1 MSGLPDRPSISEQ
14 LRRCAV
20 PPARRTPLAHDC
32 SSVSCVYSNVTVAP
46 FFPRAP
52 LPRQTKG
59 ATRSNSQL
67 LESLVQLCGQAEGR
81 NVPVLGVEFF
91 AGMTRSLAVAISFLL
106 ASIALWSQ
114 SEPAKPNPDTSSS
127 APSSSSP
134 PSSAPSSSSALPD
147 STKIELVK
155 GERAIYPVAAEEKK
169 LQGQVW
175 VRLHISETGDIE
187 GVDVISGDPILA
199 AAAVSAIK
207 KWKFKPYIKNGHPVK
222 VLYKMPMDFAFRE
235 NVKDTP
241 IPVENN
247 SISSVDKNPADAS
260 SRPATDPPNGNNVA
274 GTKQVRISQGV
285 SKGLLLHKVQPI
297 YPYEA
302 MRNHVE
308 GTVLLRAVIDKN
320 GRISSLEPISG
331 PKELTT
337 AAIGAVEQWR
347 YRPYLLQGE
356 PVEVETQITVNF
368 QLR

>member
-1 MSGLPDRPSISEQ
+1 
-14 LRRCAV
+14 
-20 PPARRTPLAHDC
+20 
-32 SSVSCVYSNVTVAP
+32 
-46 FFPRAP
+46 
-52 LPRQTKG
+52 
-59 ATRSNSQL
+59 
-67 LESLVQLCGQAEGR
+67 
-81 NVPVLGVEFF
+81 
-91 AGMTRSLAVAISFLL
+91 MTRSLAVAILFLL
-106 ASIALWSQ
+106 ASIALWPQ
-114 SEPAKPNPDTSSS
+114 SEPAKPNPDTPSPSS

-134 PSSAPSSSSALPD
+134 PSSAPSSSPALPD

-155 GERAIYPVAAEEKK
+155 GERAIYPLAAEEQK

-175 VRLHISETGDIE
+175 VRLHISEAGDIE
-187 GVDVISGDPILA
+187 GVDVLSGDPILA

-247 SISSVDKNPADAS
+247 SAVDKNPADAS
-260 SRPATDPPNGNNVA
+260 SRPANDSPNGNNLA

-308 GTVLLRAVIDKN
+308 GTVLLRAVIDKD

-331 PKELTT
+331 PKELTA

-356 PVEVETQITVNF
+356 PVAVETQITVNF

>member
-1 MSGLPDRPSISEQ
+1 
-14 LRRCAV
+14 
-20 PPARRTPLAHDC
+20 
-32 SSVSCVYSNVTVAP
+32 
-46 FFPRAP
+46 
-52 LPRQTKG
+52 
-59 ATRSNSQL
+59 
-67 LESLVQLCGQAEGR
+67 
-81 NVPVLGVEFF
+81 
-91 AGMTRSLAVAISFLL
+91 MTRSLAVAISFLL
-106 ASIALWSQ
+106 ASIAVWPQ
-114 SEPAKPNPDTSSS
+114 SDSAKPKSDASSS

-134 PSSAPSSSSALPD
+134 PLSAPSSPADPD

-155 GERAIYPVAAEEKK
+155 GERAIYPLAAEEKK

-175 VRLHISETGDIE
+175 VSLHISETGDVE
-187 GVDVISGDPILA
+187 GVDVVSGDPILA

-207 KWKFKPYIKNGHPVK
+207 KWKFKPYIKNGHPVR

-241 IPVENN
+241 MPGENSSIP
-247 SISSVDKNPADAS
+247 SVDKNPADAS
-260 SRPATDPPNGNNVA
+260 SQPPNDPPNGNNVA
-274 GTKQVRISQGV
+274 GIKQVRISQGV

-297 YPYEA
+297 YPLEA
-302 MRNHVE
+302 MRNHVQ

-331 PKELTT
+331 PKELTP

-347 YRPYLLQGE
+347 YKPYLLQGE